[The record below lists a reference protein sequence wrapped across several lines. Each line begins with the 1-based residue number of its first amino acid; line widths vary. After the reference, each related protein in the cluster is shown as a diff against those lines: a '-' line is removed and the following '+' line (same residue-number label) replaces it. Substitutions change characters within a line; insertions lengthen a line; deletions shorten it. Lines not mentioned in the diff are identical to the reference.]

1 MTAIKAADADRFI
14 AKPDPAQPVVL
25 VYGPDVGL
33 VRERIEALIRASVDD
48 PNDPFA
54 VVRIES
60 EELSGNPGRL
70 ADEANTIPM
79 FGGRRAVLLRV
90 NSRHNILPLVEAVL
104 EAPPRDCRVIIEA
117 GELRKN
123 APLRALCEKAK
134 AAAALACYP
143 DNERD
148 LARLIDEE
156 MREANLTLSP
166 EARAALT
173 SLLGG
178 DRLASRGEVRKLAL
192 YAAGKNRIELADV
205 LAVVSDASALSLDG
219 VVDATFAGKMPE
231 VESEFNKARGEGLAP
246 GTIVS
251 AALRQVAQLHKMRI
265 ALDDGGDVESV
276 MMRGAPPV
284 HFSRKDRV
292 GAALRTWSAPR
303 LLRAMEQLADASL
316 ETRRTPALAET
327 IVQRTLLSLAVNAR
341 RRD

>member
-1 MTAIKAADADRFI
+1 MTAVKSSETEKFI
-14 AKPDPAQPVVL
+14 AKPNPAQPVVL
-25 VYGPDVGL
+25 VYGPDAGL
-33 VRERIEALIRASVDD
+33 VRERVDALIRASVDD

-54 VVRIES
+54 VARIES
-60 EELSGNPGRL
+60 EELSTNPGKL
-70 ADEANTIPM
+70 ADEANTMPM

-90 NSRHNILPLVEAVL
+90 NSRHNILPSVEAVL
-104 EAPPRDCRVIIEA
+104 DVPPRDCRVIIEA

-134 AAAALACYP
+134 SAAALACYS

-148 LARLIDEE
+148 LARIIDEE
-156 MREANLTLSP
+156 MREAKLTLAP
-166 EARAALT
+166 DARVTLT

-192 YAAGKNRIELADV
+192 YAAGKGKVEIEDV

-219 VVDATFAGKMPE
+219 VVDATFAGRTPD
-231 VESEFNKARGEGLAP
+231 VETEFNKARGEGTSP
-246 GTIVS
+246 GAIVS
-251 AALRQVAQLHKMRI
+251 AALRQVAQLHRMRLM
-265 ALDDGGDVESV
+265 LDEGADMENV

-292 GAALRTWSAPR
+292 GTALRNWPARR
-303 LLRAMEQLADASL
+303 LLRAMDQLAEASL
-316 ETRRTPALAET
+316 ETRRQPALAEAIT
-327 IVQRTLLSLAVNAR
+327 QRALLSLAVSAK